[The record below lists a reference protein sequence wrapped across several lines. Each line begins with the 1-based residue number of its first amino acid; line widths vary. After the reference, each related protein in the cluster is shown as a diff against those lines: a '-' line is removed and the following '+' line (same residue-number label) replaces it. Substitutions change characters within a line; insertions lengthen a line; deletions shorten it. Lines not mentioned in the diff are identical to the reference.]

1 MTTNEHAILYGEV
14 KARLMLAEKEAEA
27 WEKVA
32 RIHEANYER
41 ILKMNAALIV
51 KLDEYRA
58 ALEIYEPDHPLVT
71 EQIPDETQEDEV
83 ERKR

>member
-1 MTTNEHAILYGEV
+1 MTDTNEHAILYGEV

-51 KLDEYRA
+51 KMDEYRA

-71 EQIPDETQEDEV
+71 GEMSDEKSPGE
-83 ERKR
+83 

>member
-1 MTTNEHAILYGEV
+1 MTDTNEHAILYGEV

-27 WEKVA
+27 WEQVA

-51 KLDEYRA
+51 KLDELRA
-58 ALEIYEPDHPLVT
+58 ALEIYEPDHPLVK
-71 EQIPDETQEDEV
+71 DETADGKSPGE
-83 ERKR
+83 